1 MKTFKTAVIGCGM
14 ISKNHF
20 KALKN
25 VENADCVVACD
36 IRPERAAAA
45 AEAYDIPHTETE
57 YHKVLDNPE
66 IDVVH
71 ICLPHYLHAQVAIEA
86 MEHGKHVLCEKPM
99 ALDPADAEKMI
110 EVRDRTGRTL
120 GICFQNRYNDS
131 SRYMRSLMDSGRMG
145 KVLGARGAVFWNRN
159 PEYYTESDWRGTL
172 DKEGGS
178 ALENQ
183 AIHTFDLMQWLTVP
197 IKTVEASCS
206 TKRHKG
212 VIETEDTCDVFMTG
226 PNGERFVFFCT
237 NCYVKNAPVELEIVC
252 ENGSIRMVVNLVT
265 TELDGKTE
273 TKDFS
278 SGTVFGKDY
287 WGSGHGFL
295 IEDYYTK
302 LAAGERFPVSGE
314 EAIVSTRLLH
324 AVYSSAKNHEVIRLD
339 TKENQ
344 A

>member
-45 AEAYDIPHTETE
+45 AEAYGIPHTETE
-57 YHKVLDNPE
+57 YHRVLDNPE

-145 KVLGARGAVFWNRN
+145 KVLGARALCSGTETPNTIPNLIGAVPWTRRAAAH
-159 PEYYTESDWRGTL
+159 WKIR
-172 DKEGGS
+172 
-178 ALENQ
+178 Q
-183 AIHTFDLMQWLTVP
+183 
-197 IKTVEASCS
+197 S
-206 TKRHKG
+206 TH
-212 VIETEDTCDVFMTG
+212 
-226 PNGERFVFFCT
+226 
-237 NCYVKNAPVELEIVC
+237 
-252 ENGSIRMVVNLVT
+252 
-265 TELDGKTE
+265 
-273 TKDFS
+273 
-278 SGTVFGKDY
+278 
-287 WGSGHGFL
+287 L
-295 IEDYYTK
+295 I
-302 LAAGERFPVSGE
+302 
-314 EAIVSTRLLH
+314 
-324 AVYSSAKNHEVIRLD
+324 
-339 TKENQ
+339 
-344 A
+344 

>member
-25 VENADCVVACD
+25 VENAECVVACD

-45 AEAYDIPHTETE
+45 AETYGIPHTETE
-57 YHKVLDNPE
+57 YHRLLDNPE

-159 PEYYTESDWRGTL
+159 PEYYTESPASVQISKTCSSRNGL
-172 DKEGGS
+172 SS
-178 ALENQ
+178 AS
-183 AIHTFDLMQWLTVP
+183 VP
-197 IKTVEASCS
+197 GVVKTS
-206 TKRHKG
+206 TRARK
-212 VIETEDTCDVFMTG
+212 TST
-226 PNGERFVFFCT
+226 
-237 NCYVKNAPVELEIVC
+237 AEIVA
-252 ENGSIRMVVNLVT
+252 V
-265 TELDGKTE
+265 
-273 TKDFS
+273 S
-278 SGTVFGKDY
+278 S
-287 WGSGHGFL
+287 
-295 IEDYYTK
+295 
-302 LAAGERFPVSGE
+302 
-314 EAIVSTRLLH
+314 
-324 AVYSSAKNHEVIRLD
+324 
-339 TKENQ
+339 
-344 A
+344 

>member
-1 MKTFKTAVIGCGM
+1 M

-25 VENADCVVACD
+25 VQNAECIVACD
-36 IRPERAAAA
+36 CKPERARAA
-45 AEAYDIPHTETE
+45 AETYGIPAIETD
-57 YHKVLDNPE
+57 YHKVLENPE
-66 IDVVH
+66 VDVVH
-71 ICLPHYLHAQVAIEA
+71 ICLPHYLHAQVAMEA

-99 ALDPADAEKMI
+99 ALSPEDAQKMI
-110 EVRDRTGRTL
+110 EVRDRTGTVL
-120 GICFQNRYNDS
+120 GICFQNRYNDAS
-131 SRYMRSLMDSGRMG
+131 KYMRTLMDSGKMG
-145 KVLGARGAVFWNRN
+145 KVLGARGAVCWNRN
-159 PEYYTESDWRGTL
+159 PEYYTGSDWRGTL

-197 IKTVEASCS
+197 IRTVEASCS
-206 TKRHKG
+206 TKRLKG

-226 PNGERFVFFCT
+226 PDGERFIFYCT

-252 ENGSIRMVVNLVT
+252 ENGSIRMVGNLVT

-295 IEDYYTK
+295 IEDYYNK
-302 LAAGERFPVSGE
+302 LASGERFPISGE
-314 EAIVSTRLLH
+314 EAIVSVQLLH
-324 AVYSSAKNHEVIRLD
+324 AVYTSAKNHSVISL
-339 TKENQ
+339 E
-344 A
+344 

>member
-45 AEAYDIPHTETE
+45 AEAYGIPHTETE
-57 YHKVLDNPE
+57 YHRVLDNPE

-71 ICLPHYLHAQVAIEA
+71 ICLPHYLHAQVVIEA

-226 PNGERFVFFCT
+226 PNGERLVFFCT
-237 NCYVKNAPVELEIVC
+237 NCYVKNAPPDI
-252 ENGSIRMVVNLVT
+252 
-265 TELDGKTE
+265 
-273 TKDFS
+273 
-278 SGTVFGKDY
+278 
-287 WGSGHGFL
+287 
-295 IEDYYTK
+295 
-302 LAAGERFPVSGE
+302 
-314 EAIVSTRLLH
+314 
-324 AVYSSAKNHEVIRLD
+324 
-339 TKENQ
+339 
-344 A
+344 

>member
-45 AEAYDIPHTETE
+45 AEAYGIPHTETE
-57 YHKVLDNPE
+57 YHRVLDNPE

-71 ICLPHYLHAQVAIEA
+71 ICLPHYLHAQVVIEA

-206 TKRHKG
+206 TKAYGCRHYAVLRG
-212 VIETEDTCDVFMTG
+212 Q
-226 PNGERFVFFCT
+226 PL
-237 NCYVKNAPVELEIVC
+237 EL
-252 ENGSIRMVVNLVT
+252 LVQ
-265 TELDGKTE
+265 
-273 TKDFS
+273 
-278 SGTVFGKDY
+278 
-287 WGSGHGFL
+287 
-295 IEDYYTK
+295 
-302 LAAGERFPVSGE
+302 R
-314 EAIVSTRLLH
+314 H
-324 AVYSSAKNHEVIRLD
+324 AVPARKDAVSPAADPAPDPYPERHGRYDRRRRLPDKRNDTVRDCCGCYTAHPLYLSVRSEVLCQGCYDRRHQGLICTVKRRNYHARTL
-339 TKENQ
+339 
-344 A
+344 